1 MQIGTSRFAGWISV
15 WAVALLTVLAPSI
28 SQAADPLSVR
38 LYTDKAEY
46 TRGEQAL
53 LTLEVKNTSA
63 LPVSVTFG
71 TAQKYDFQAHDA
83 SGTAVWTWST
93 GKNFQGSSS
102 VLVLGPGETWSAQE
116 TWAFV
121 DDAGAP
127 VLDGTFAVSGSYVGQ
142 YLGRSGPKVAT
153 QDISLFTPDPLVVT
167 FAADKSA
174 YQRFSKANLSLTV
187 TNVASYPV
195 VVDFQNGQRYE
206 FTAKNSS
213 GQVVWTWSKG
223 KAFGVDPE
231 AVVLAPGESLV
242 FAEAWSFSSDNG
254 LPLLDGNYTVGG
266 TFVGQY
272 YGAVPPKGGEAQVRV
287 YTLF

>member
-1 MQIGTSRFAGWISV
+1 MRIGTSRLAGWISV
-15 WAVALLTVLAPSI
+15 WTLALLTVLAPSI
-28 SQAADPLSVR
+28 SHAADPLAVR
-38 LYTDKAEY
+38 VYTDKAEY

-53 LTLEVKNTSA
+53 LTIEVKNTSA
-63 LPVSVTFG
+63 LPVSITFG
-71 TAQKYDFQAHDA
+71 TGQKYDFQARDA

-93 GKNFQGSSS
+93 GKDFGGSSS
-102 VLVLGPGETWSAQE
+102 IHVLGAGETWTAQE
-116 TWAFV
+116 TWAFA

-127 VLDGTFAVSGSYVGQ
+127 VLDGTFTVTGSYVGQ
-142 YLGRSGPKVAT
+142 YLGRNGPKVAH
-153 QDISLFTPDPLVVT
+153 QDVSLFTPDPLVVT
-167 FAADKSA
+167 FASDKSA
-174 YQRFSKANLSLTV
+174 YQRFSKAHLSLTV

-195 VVDFQNGQRYE
+195 VIDFQNGQRFE

-231 AVVLAPGESLV
+231 AAVLAPGESLV
-242 FAEAWSFSSDNG
+242 FAESWSFSSDNG

>member
-1 MQIGTSRFAGWISV
+1 MSV
-15 WAVALLTVLAPSI
+15 WALALLTVLTPSI

-38 LYTDKAEY
+38 VYTDKAEY

-53 LTLEVKNTSA
+53 LTLEVKNTSL
-63 LPVSVTFG
+63 LPVTVTFG
-71 TAQKYDFQAHDA
+71 TGQKYDFQAVDA

-93 GKNFQGSSS
+93 GKNFEGSSS
-102 VLVLGPGETWSAQE
+102 IVVLGAGQTYTAQE

-127 VLDGTFAVSGSYVGQ
+127 VLDGTFTVSGSYVGQ

-153 QDISLFTPDPLVVT
+153 QDITLITPDPLVVT
-167 FAADKSA
+167 FAADKGA

-187 TNVASYPV
+187 TNVATYPV
-195 VVDFQNGQRYE
+195 VVDFANGQRYE

-213 GQVVWTWSKG
+213 GQVVWTWSNG
-223 KAFGVDPE
+223 KSFGTDPE
-231 AVVLAPGESLV
+231 AIVLAPGESLV
-242 FAEAWSFSSDNG
+242 FAESWSFAANNG
-254 LPLLDGNYTVGG
+254 LPVLDGNYTVGG

-272 YGAVPPKGGEAQVRV
+272 YGAVPPKGGESQVRV